1 MLKKIGFILL
11 GYFSGSIL
19 YARIFARLFKKDNII
34 ENSKD
39 KNPGAA
45 NAFMYGGFHCGI
57 LTLIFDLAKGF
68 LPVSFF
74 IHQSEPIFPDVIST
88 ALIIAAPVIGHAF
101 PVFFKFRGGKGIAVS
116 FGCLLGLLPFWQP
129 LAILAFFFILFSVVL
144 RISPHFHRTFV
155 SYVSALVCILF
166 LVKEP
171 AICVGFFLITAV
183 VILKLLFSKEKRE
196 KPEVS
201 LLWKR

>member
-1 MLKKIGFILL
+1 MLITIGFILL
-11 GYFSGSIL
+11 GYLSGSVL
-19 YARIFARLFKKDNII
+19 YARIFAGLFNKDNMI

-39 KNPGAA
+39 KNPGTA
-45 NAFMYGGFHCGI
+45 NAFMYGGFWCGL

-68 LPVSFF
+68 LPVSFYF
-74 IHQSEPIFPDVIST
+74 HQAGTRLPDVISS

-116 FGCLLGLLPFWQP
+116 FGCLLGLLPLWQP
-129 LAILAFFFILFSVVL
+129 LIILAFFFILFSVVL
-144 RISPHFHRTFV
+144 RISPHFYRTFV
-155 SYVSALVCILF
+155 SYISALVCMLF

-171 AICVGFFLITAV
+171 VICIGFSLIAAV
-183 VILKLLFSKEKRE
+183 VIIKLIFSKEKRE